1 MAVKI
6 KIQRRTS
13 SQWVVTI
20 PNAIAE
26 AVGMKKSEEV
36 RWEIE
41 DKRVLRLIRVEV
53 NKNAKD

>member
-36 RWEIE
+36 KWEIE
-41 DKRVLRLIRVEV
+41 NKNVLKLIRTEV
-53 NKNAKD
+53 NEK